1 MNKHFDSYKRK
12 ITPLVE
18 NIIKK
23 PRTKYVYE
31 ATMFS
36 YNSPEYVRNSEI
48 AYYIRQNQMLEGKI
62 AQVLIGNWFDWIDLK
77 SGHFTG
83 LDCYKKDNSAIIEL
97 KNKYNTCNS
106 SSQKVL
112 LDNLSKYKRNNPK
125 TECIWGIVNPKPNER
140 EFTRIIVYD
149 GVEIKKLQGKDL
161 FSYVFKFNGYD
172 YSPHVI
178 EHVKSLLLPK

>member
-83 LDCYKKDNSAIIEL
+83 LDCYKK
-97 KNKYNTCNS
+97 
-106 SSQKVL
+106 
-112 LDNLSKYKRNNPK
+112 R
-125 TECIWGIVNPKPNER
+125 
-140 EFTRIIVYD
+140 
-149 GVEIKKLQGKDL
+149 
-161 FSYVFKFNGYD
+161 
-172 YSPHVI
+172 
-178 EHVKSLLLPK
+178 

>member
-1 MNKHFDSYKRK
+1 
-12 ITPLVE
+12 
-18 NIIKK
+18 
-23 PRTKYVYE
+23 
-31 ATMFS
+31 
-36 YNSPEYVRNSEI
+36 
-48 AYYIRQNQMLEGKI
+48 
-62 AQVLIGNWFDWIDLK
+62 
-77 SGHFTG
+77 
-83 LDCYKKDNSAIIEL
+83 
-97 KNKYNTCNS
+97 
-106 SSQKVL
+106 